1 VVGEESGTIGDL
13 LIKKEKVSPFKLSK
27 GLNLKHCFTI
37 QFKTLVCLKQPIK
50 HTFLYVNK
58 NCILFTPFFKEK
70 FLIITFV
77 MFKKTQ
83 EQEII
88 KLSSWGQVEKNI
100 IQTNHKG
107 HKYKKPQFI
116 ILLSKIL

>member
-1 VVGEESGTIGDL
+1 VVGGENEAIGDL

-27 GLNLKHCFTI
+27 GLNLKHFFPV
-37 QFKTLVCLKQPIK
+37 QLKTLVCLKQLIK

-70 FLIITFV
+70 ILIITFV
-77 MFKKTQ
+77 MFEKTQ

-88 KLSSWGQVEKNI
+88 KLSSWG
-100 IQTNHKG
+100 
-107 HKYKKPQFI
+107 
-116 ILLSKIL
+116 